1 MTLEQKLQRLQEIQ
15 QLLEQKKVTLSQSI
29 PLLEEAYSL
38 KKEIE
43 VELTGM
49 ETKIVQLTAVN
60 KDESGSDFLN
70 SDNN

>member
-43 VELTGM
+43 AELTGM